1 LCELEWV
8 LAQTGDPK
16 LAMDFI
22 GDTDLRVM
30 QRYLKRRD
38 DRLIALA
45 AQLDTPERCHRSAT
59 RAGAGKGGPR
69 KASSGA
75 EKTEPPVGFE
85 PTTARFGRPAP

>member
-1 LCELEWV
+1 MCELEWV

-45 AQLDTPERCHRSAT
+45 RSST
-59 RAGAGKGGPR
+59 PR
-69 KASSGA
+69 KVPPKCNASRRGERWP
-75 EKTEPPVGFE
+75 EKSEQRHGKSRAT
-85 PTTARFGRPAP
+85 GRI